1 MSDKHENA
9 LDLREKALNMLYF
22 GDIKTA
28 DALLGEAGSIDPL
41 AFEKMVAGLNGA
53 GAVADPEEEDDEDED
68 EDDEDEDD
76 EDEDDDD
83 DEEEDEV
90 PGIDE
95 EDEDEVTDE
104 EEAEE

>member
-1 MSDKHENA
+1 MSEKHENA

-28 DALLGEAGSIDPL
+28 DALLGEAESIDPL

-83 DEEEDEV
+83 EEEDEV